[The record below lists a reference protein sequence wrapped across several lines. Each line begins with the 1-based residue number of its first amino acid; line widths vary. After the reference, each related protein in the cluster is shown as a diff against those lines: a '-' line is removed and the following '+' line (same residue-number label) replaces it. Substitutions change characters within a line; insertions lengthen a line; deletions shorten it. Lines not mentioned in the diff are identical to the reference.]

1 MSETTDREKLLAMID
16 GLLEQ
21 SRAMTETLA
30 ALRVEVQGE
39 AANEP
44 TWLFAEAFADAVSA
58 YIRRP
63 RVTATWAT
71 EARRLFEVDGIT
83 REQADAVLAW
93 LTRHDGREASFWRRN
108 VLSVPTFRK
117 QWDRLVLAMRQDA
130 ERLKAGDNGRAARL
144 LEMSRSMPARRQIG
158 GKT

>member
-39 AANEP
+39 AAHAP
-44 TWLFAEAFADAVSA
+44 AHLFAEAFADAVAA
-58 YIRRP
+58 YVRRP
-63 RVTATWAT
+63 RVTATWET
-71 EARRLFEVDGIT
+71 EARRLFEVDAIT
-83 REQADAVLAW
+83 FEQADAVLEW
-93 LTRHDGREASFWRRN
+93 LTRHHGREAAFWRRN